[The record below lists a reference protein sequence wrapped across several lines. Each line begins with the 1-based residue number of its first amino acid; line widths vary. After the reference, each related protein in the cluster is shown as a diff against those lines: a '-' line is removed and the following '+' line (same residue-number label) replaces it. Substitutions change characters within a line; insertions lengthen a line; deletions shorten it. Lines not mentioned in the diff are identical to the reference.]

1 MPPRLSKRQQREL
14 EDLEALNLT
23 NAKLAQE
30 ESSEEEEVLVKPTV
44 KAGGFASLLAGDVDD
59 DSQEEEDTGVKASK
73 SKKSKKKKK
82 KAPEKPAAQ
91 PPAQAVPPKEQVQE
105 ADSISKSEKKALKRA
120 KQKEKK
126 AATDDLDQVLAELN
140 IQYPA
145 SQKISFAANTRQ
157 SLADLM
163 AVSLQNLDAEAE
175 MRKFFGSRVVT
186 ATKAESS
193 SGKKK
198 LQNVRSHL
206 TRPQATWWAA
216 KGREGLSLR
225 SLTDEE
231 VEEKLDSHAWQ
242 PLQEKWWTVEYSKRY
257 KSMTKAFMGTVYSGD
272 PQGFWDLLGILPW
285 HADTLLQ
292 ISEVYQH
299 AQAVD
304 FVDRAL
310 FTYERCFMGAF
321 TFATGLNRLDFDFVE
336 NRPFFLAIHRQTTDL
351 QRRGCVRTAFEFAKL
366 LYSLDPWEDPHGAT
380 LHLDFLSI
388 KSGMSQWLLDMFE
401 VFEARRGGNTTSDA
415 RLDPTLLPGWTYA
428 KALALR
434 NIEEN
439 NKDKD
444 HGKSTEALRAAA
456 QDFPSIVPLLA
467 DKLDVN
473 LTAAI
478 RSHRD
483 FRIETDAQSLSAPNG
498 VLHLLSHLYVQRSAP
513 LWKEHSSWFASTI
526 ADTFQ
531 ILPSSLPV
539 TNRRKAFLSQY
550 ENTNLR
556 HSVYRHIMVLETSYR
571 RLFSYIPRSVLDVK
585 SLACDPLPPLTLKTM
600 YNDDFFRGID
610 DPYTA
615 RMRSRRG
622 RANEQ
627 QRLEQMIPDAAFRQQ
642 FQALFDAQPQMAER
656 FPGGILQFAQMVGQL
671 PPDVVEDLLAEVVH
685 AAPGGQPGAMPGG
698 FGNMQED
705 EGDDGMFEVH
715 WVEPGQ
721 EGQVQAARAP
731 VGGNVGPEEQGD
743 VGEDDEDDDDDE
755 DEQDVSPMPRMI
767 RNVFRRLWGGRAE
780 DDEESSDEDVQA
792 PMRDDLGV
800 D

>member
-14 EDLEALNLT
+14 EDLEALSLT
-23 NAKLAQE
+23 NTKLAQE
-30 ESSEEEEVLVKPTV
+30 QSSEDEEEPLQAAVKSG
-44 KAGGFASLLAGDVDD
+44 GGFASLLAGDIDGK
-59 DSQEEEDTGVKASK
+59 SEEEDEGPAK
-73 SKKSKKKKK
+73 STKSKKKKK
-82 KAPEKPAAQ
+82 KPVEKPASETTSPQ
-91 PPAQAVPPKEQVQE
+91 QVPPTEATQV
-105 ADSISKSEKKALKRA
+105 DNISKSEKKALKRA

-126 AATDDLDQVLAELN
+126 AVTDDLDQVLAELN

-145 SQKISFAANTRQ
+145 SQKLSHATNTRQ
-157 SLADLM
+157 SLADLLG
-163 AVSLQNLDAEAE
+163 VSLQHLDAEAE

-193 SGKKK
+193 TSRKKP
-198 LQNVRSHL
+198 QAVRSHL

-225 SLTDEE
+225 ALTDEE
-231 VEEKLDSHAWQ
+231 VDEKLDSHAWQ

-292 ISEVYQH
+292 ISEVYRHREEH

-321 TFATGLNRLDFDFVE
+321 TFTSGLNRLDFNFVE
-336 NRPFFLAIHRQTTDL
+336 NRPFFLALHRQTTDL

-380 LHLDFLSI
+380 LHLDFLAI

-401 VFEARRGGNTTSDA
+401 VFDVRRSNASTSDA
-415 RLDPTLLPGWTYA
+415 RLDPTFLPGWAYA

-434 NIEEN
+434 NLEETSKE
-439 NKDKD
+439 KDRT
-444 HGKSTEALRAAA
+444 KSTEALRQAA
-456 QDFPSIVPLLA
+456 QDFPSVVPLLA

-478 RSHRD
+478 RAHRD

-498 VLHLLSHLYVQRSAP
+498 VLHLLSHLYVQRSLP
-513 LWKEHSSWFASTI
+513 LWKEHSSWFASTVK
-526 ADTFQ
+526 DTFQ
-531 ILPSSLPV
+531 SLPSTLPI
-539 TNRRKAFLSQY
+539 TGRRKAFMSQY
-550 ENTNLR
+550 GNTNLR

-600 YNDDFFRGID
+600 YNDDFFKGID

-622 RANEQ
+622 RANDE
-627 QRLEQMIPDAAFRQQ
+627 QRLAQMIPDAAFRQQ
-642 FQALFDAQPQMAER
+642 FQALFDAHPQMAER

-671 PPDVVEDLLAEVVH
+671 PPDVVEDMLAEVVR
-685 AAPGGQPGAMPGG
+685 AGPGGQGGMPGG
-698 FGNMQED
+698 FDDMQD
-705 EGDDGMFEVH
+705 DDNHEGMVEVH

-721 EGQVQAARAP
+721 DGQVQNDERNADIAD
-731 VGGNVGPEEQGD
+731 EEDEDAEEDGD
-743 VGEDDEDDDDDE
+743 EDDEE
-755 DEQDVSPMPRMI
+755 DDVSPMPRMI
-767 RNVFRRLWGGRAE
+767 RNVFRRLWGGGAE
-780 DDEESSDEDVQA
+780 ADGESSEDEEPA